1 MIEFVSV
8 SQYEI
13 KPNDILILAEVTYD
27 ENILGSSMPWIVLPC
42 FAKPYESTFDWDIT
56 NGKSIAEYENAITD
70 SEAAMTY
77 MESMV
82 NVSNRNEHV
91 VIGCYDF
98 TVSKSHLSVL
108 LDIMED
114 LFAEQ
119 APELCM
125 IGG

>member
-13 KPNDILILAEVTYD
+13 KPDDILILAEVTYD
-27 ENILGSSMPWIVLPC
+27 ENILGSTMPWRVLPC
-42 FAKPYESTFDWDIT
+42 LAKPYESVSDWNISS
-56 NGKSIAEYENAITD
+56 NKSVAEYENAITD
-70 SEAAMTY
+70 SEAAMVF

-82 NVSNRNEHV
+82 TISNKNKHI

-98 TVSKSHLSVL
+98 NVTKSHLSVL